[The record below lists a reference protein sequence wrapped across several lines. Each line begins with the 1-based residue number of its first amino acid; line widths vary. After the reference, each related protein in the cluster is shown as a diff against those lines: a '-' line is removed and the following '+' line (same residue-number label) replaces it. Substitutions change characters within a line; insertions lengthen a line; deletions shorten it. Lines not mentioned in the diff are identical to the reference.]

1 MYNWNDVRVE
11 QEIAEERYERI
22 VEARHVARVQREDMA
37 DGRISWPNR
46 LLGLFG
52 DFLVRWGCAL
62 QKRRGP
68 DVQSAIC
75 RSATAG

>member
-11 QEIAEERYERI
+11 QEIAQERYQPI
-22 VEARHVARVQREDMA
+22 VEARRVVRVQRADVA
-37 DGRISWPNR
+37 DGRISWSNR
-46 LLGLFG
+46 LLGLLG

-68 DVQSAIC
+68 DVQSAVC
-75 RSATAG
+75 HSGAAG